1 MTDPVPLSLLKTV
14 KGERWDRTT
23 FKFSVREATG
33 LYFISLSV
41 GITSRTNANYSLNLS
56 GRRFGGISR
65 VSTAPVG
72 TNCDVIS
79 HDFIVQVNAADTLH
93 VSSDWNFYSSSNQL
107 DTSLTIFSL
116 KHVMENET
124 TGFSVARI
132 DSISGSREPFPFDIY
147 LYKGGLH
154 YDRFNH
160 RYTAPSSGIYYF
172 SFSVGLNAYSSAGFT
187 LYKNSLPYVNIVR
200 RSRSHNGIDTISR
213 AVMMRL
219 DQGDQI
225 YLVNEAGQTARSS
238 PMMETSFSGFKYQ
251 PTHGNMVCSSMSF
264 AVFNNQFVALSVET
278 LQNTDFVCESINISR
293 FE

>member
-1 MTDPVPLSLLKTV
+1 
-14 KGERWDRTT
+14 
-23 FKFSVREATG
+23 
-33 LYFISLSV
+33 
-41 GITSRTNANYSLNLS
+41 
-56 GRRFGGISR
+56 
-65 VSTAPVG
+65 
-72 TNCDVIS
+72 
-79 HDFIVQVNAADTLH
+79 
-93 VSSDWNFYSSSNQL
+93 
-107 DTSLTIFSL
+107 
-116 KHVMENET
+116 MENET
-124 TGFSVARI
+124 TGFSVARV

-219 DQGDQI
+219 NQGDQI
-225 YLVNEAGQTARSS
+225 YMVNEAGQTARSS

-251 PTHGNMVCSSMSF
+251 PTHGNMVCSRMS
-264 AVFNNQFVALSVET
+264 VSSNQYVALCVEI
-278 LQNTDFVCESINISR
+278 LQNTDFVSEGMNIER
-293 FE
+293 FEQKRNVFK